1 MEVLR
6 QYNSSSIEAN
16 IDQLSELEE
25 HRLVYTDAD
34 TLLEYTAFATSN
46 DEGEASFV
54 LNNHYMTYT
63 GKLNSTIFN
72 SASIQVYD
80 DVIDVVRPY
89 CNISKVQNKLSLSLN
104 STIEYERVARFII
117 NTITYPFTYQRLEK
131 EFIGNG
137 IGYLPVK
144 QRIQKIYKVYEN
156 EELIYDSSKTSS
168 NNLMNFEI
176 SKDRTAIIESSDD
189 KINRINYG
197 PLWRDRFISK
207 SFADGYEYVVDA
219 DYGWPNI
226 PSDIQEA
233 CELLIQDISLNNL
246 RYTTRYIE
254 SFDTDDFK
262 IKFAK
267 DFFGGTGNAIVDKI
281 LSRYGNYLDPGVL

>member
-1 MEVLR
+1 VEVLR
-6 QYNSSSIEAN
+6 QYNSSSVIVD
-16 IDQLSELEE
+16 IDELSLSEQ
-25 HRLVYTDAD
+25 HRLIYTDAD

-144 QRIQKIYKVYEN
+144 QRIQKIYKIYEN

-168 NNLMNFEI
+168 ENLMNFEI

>member
-1 MEVLR
+1 VEVLR
-6 QYNSSSIEAN
+6 QYNSSSVIVD
-16 IDQLSELEE
+16 IDELSLSEQ
-25 HRLVYTDAD
+25 HRLIYTDAD

-168 NNLMNFEI
+168 ENLMNFEI

-189 KINRINYG
+189 KINRVNYG

>member
-6 QYNSSSIEAN
+6 QYNSSSVIVD
-16 IDQLSELEE
+16 IDELSLSEQ
-25 HRLVYTDAD
+25 HRLIYTDAD

-144 QRIQKIYKVYEN
+144 QRIQKIYKIYEN

-168 NNLMNFEI
+168 ENLMNFEI

-189 KINRINYG
+189 KINRVNYG

>member
-6 QYNSSSIEAN
+6 QYNSSSVIVD
-16 IDQLSELEE
+16 IDELSLSEQ
-25 HRLVYTDAD
+25 HRLIYTDAD

-144 QRIQKIYKVYEN
+144 QRIQKIYKIYEN

-168 NNLMNFEI
+168 ENLMNFEI

>member
-6 QYNSSSIEAN
+6 QYNSSSVIVD
-16 IDQLSELEE
+16 IDELSLSEQ
-25 HRLVYTDAD
+25 HRLIYTDAD
-34 TLLEYTAFATSN
+34 TLLEYTTFATSN

-144 QRIQKIYKVYEN
+144 QRIQKIYKIYEN

-168 NNLMNFEI
+168 ENLMNFEI